1 MSAMAMVPQQ
11 YVVVRRVIAVLACVL
26 ALAGAAGCGEDELPA
41 AEGRGMGSGG
51 AAPASGAAA
60 AAVPEKKDT
69 TLAFKDDDFV
79 ESERN
84 RDPFR
89 TYTASSSAAVGVVD
103 DVAPQRRVIMPTTD
117 VESMRL
123 MAVISGMPRPKA
135 MLIDAMGVGYV
146 VERGDYVG
154 RGKVLQTAGTVQIV
168 MHWRVD
174 RIRENE
180 VVLTRADATDPTRP
194 PLTRIVAMRDELAAR

>member
-69 TLAFKDDDFV
+69 TLAFK
-79 ESERN
+79 ERN
-84 RDPFR
+84 RYPFL